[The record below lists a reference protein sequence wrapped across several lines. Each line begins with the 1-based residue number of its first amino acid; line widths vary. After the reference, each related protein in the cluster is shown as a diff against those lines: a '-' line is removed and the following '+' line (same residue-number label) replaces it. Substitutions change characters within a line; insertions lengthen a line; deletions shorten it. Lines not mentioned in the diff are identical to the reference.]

1 MQRVERRSDD
11 GVPKPREPS
20 RVLARPGERRDV
32 PAHGLDE
39 HELRH
44 ARQHRVA
51 PRLRLTRLGDDVL
64 GEFSEPVAGDAAGDD
79 LAWQRREQRIER
91 AEVAAEEAADDV
103 ALGPEPRLTI
113 AVLGNRSG
121 VAASNCPT

>member
-1 MQRVERRSDD
+1 
-11 GVPKPREPS
+11 
-20 RVLARPGERRDV
+20 
-32 PAHGLDE
+32 
-39 HELRH
+39 
-44 ARQHRVA
+44 
-51 PRLRLTRLGDDVL
+51 VL

-121 VAASNCPT
+121 VAASNCPTRWSAAGWTRGMSRLASTVRTDHGWVASTI